1 MGHFNISQLKLL
13 KNDQNDL
20 DTMCYRRK
28 CDRCMHADIYFY
40 FYQQMGCQYQV
51 LISDYFVYRQPTLE
65 RDTPNPK
72 ISRWDGKI
80 PIMASPM
87 P

>member
-1 MGHFNISQLKLL
+1 MFMGHFNISQLKLL
-13 KNDQNDL
+13 NNDL

-28 CDRCMHADIYFY
+28 CDKCMHAC
-40 FYQQMGCQYQV
+40 QQIGCQYQV
-51 LISDYFVYRQPTLE
+51 LISDLYFVYRQPTLE
-65 RDTPNPK
+65 LDTPIPW

>member
-1 MGHFNISQLKLL
+1 MYA
-13 KNDQNDL
+13 
-20 DTMCYRRK
+20 C
-28 CDRCMHADIYFY
+28 
-40 FYQQMGCQYQV
+40 QQIGCQYQV

-65 RDTPNPK
+65 RDTPNAK

>member
-1 MGHFNISQLKLL
+1 MFIGHFNNFQFKLL
-13 KNDQNDL
+13 KNDL
-20 DTMCYRRK
+20 DTVCYRRK

-40 FYQQMGCQYQV
+40 QQIGCQYQL
-51 LISDYFVYRQPTLE
+51 LISDLYFVYRQPTLE
-65 RDTPNPK
+65 RDTPNAK